1 MQIKTTM
8 RYHIPIRM
16 TNIKIL
22 TIPRADKDS
31 GQVLVVMQ
39 DGTTILKNQLNVQFP
54 YDQAIPLLCI
64 SPTEMTYIQK
74 SMPECL

>member
-39 DGTTILKNQLNVQFP
+39 NGITILKNQP
-54 YDQAIPLLCI
+54 G
-64 SPTEMTYIQK
+64 S
-74 SMPECL
+74 

>member
-1 MQIKTTM
+1 MQIKTSM

-54 YDQAIPLLCI
+54 YDQAIPLLRI
-64 SPTEMTYIQK
+64 NPTEMMYIQK